1 MRARFAWMAMA
12 AAILCGGGPLRA
24 VTTLVYSFEN
34 QLADGPDG
42 FFGLGATVTQDTLGA
57 THSVHSMKYAIGVG
71 GFVGARTEL
80 IPPVLDDPPGVT
92 HVLFDLTI
100 TETYTDSFADIG
112 VTVFGHA
119 LNADPA
125 QFGLE
130 VQFADQLQ
138 LAGLA
143 PGTYTDQQITLD
155 SSAGPYRPGE
165 SFNDIFGDGE
175 VDLTVA
181 SEFQFFVNKNTL
193 TPLTMYIDNV
203 RLVSPTADLQLVK
216 DFALTQVTPG
226 EQSLFTLDVQN
237 HGPDTALDTT
247 LTDVLPPGLTYVSDD
262 CGASFAAPVL
272 TWEIG
277 DLPDQ
282 GIASC
287 QVLVVVTATATN
299 EATVSTGSDDPND
312 ADDTARDTIVAAVGA
327 IPTLGSLAVLALV
340 LMLAGAGVVAL
351 RHG

>member
-1 MRARFAWMAMA
+1 MA

-34 QLADGPDG
+34 QLPGGPDG

-57 THSVHSMKYAIGVG
+57 THSAHSMKYAIGVG

-80 IPPVLDDPPGVT
+80 IPPVLNDPPGVT

-100 TETYTDSFADIG
+100 TEAYTDSFADIG

-125 QFGLE
+125 QFGLQ
-130 VQFADQLQ
+130 VQFADQVE

-143 PGTYTDQQITLD
+143 PGTYTDRQITLD
-155 SSAGPYRPGE
+155 SSVGPYRSGE
-165 SFNDIFGDGE
+165 SFDDIFGDGE
-175 VDLTVA
+175 EDLTVA
-181 SEFQFFVNKNTL
+181 SEFQFFINKNTL
-193 TPLTMYIDNV
+193 TPLTVYIDNV
-203 RLVSPTADLQLVK
+203 RLVTDPTADLQIVK
-216 DFALTQVTPG
+216 NFSPTQVTPG
-226 EQSLFTLDVQN
+226 EQSLFTLGVQN

-247 LTDVLPPGLTYVSDD
+247 VTDVLPPGLTYVSDD
-262 CGASFAAPVL
+262 CGAAFAAPVL

-282 GIASC
+282 AIASC
-287 QVLVVVTATATN
+287 QVIVVVTATATN
-299 EATVSTGSDDPND
+299 EASVSTSSDDPND
-312 ADDTARDTIVAAVGA
+312 ANDTASDTILAVAEA

-340 LMLAGAGVVAL
+340 LMLAGAGIVAL
-351 RHG
+351 RRG